1 MIMKYLI
8 INGSP
13 RKKNTWNIV
22 RHVEEN
28 LDGEFEEIHLIK
40 HKIPMCNG
48 CFKCFEEGESE
59 CPHFE
64 YLNPIVEKIE
74 ECDGLIITSPVYALN
89 VSGLLKNL
97 FDHTAYIYHR
107 PQFFDKKALIVVSTA
122 GAGQKNVA
130 KYIDE
135 TLRHWGFNKN
145 YKLAFALGGREHFE
159 AKEISK
165 INRTSQKFRMDVES
179 KKLHSPKFM
188 DLIFYNAWR
197 ALAQSD
203 NPNKT
208 DQEYWENSDLA
219 NHEFAPIVKLNIIK
233 RICGKIFFFMFKR
246 MF

>member
-1 MIMKYLI
+1 MKYLI

-48 CFKCFEEGESE
+48 CFKCFEKGESE

-64 YLNPIVEKIE
+64 YLNPIVEKIK

-145 YKLAFALGGREHFE
+145 FKLAFAFGDRENLE

-165 INRTSQKFRMDVES
+165 INKTSQKFRNDVES
-179 KKLHSPKFM
+179 GKLHSPKFM
-188 DLIFYNAWR
+188 DVIFFNVWKAM
-197 ALAQSD
+197 AVMD
-203 NPNKT
+203 NPIKADCRFWYET
-208 DQEYWENSDLA
+208 GLV
-219 NHEFAPIVKLNIIK
+219 NHDFSPEVKLGIVKKAFSKIMFAILK
-233 RICGKIFFFMFKR
+233 RVI
-246 MF
+246 